1 MSSSSITKSQL
12 FAAFD
17 SRLARSSGSKLLRAS
32 YLTSVFSRFSF
43 ILRACGIF
51 RSMRTGFTSICPK

>member
-12 FAAFD
+12 FAAFG
-17 SRLARSSGSKLLRAS
+17 SRLALSSGSKLVSRS

-51 RSMRTGFTSICPK
+51 LSMRTGLTSIWPK